1 MEIVLYSTGCP
12 KCKILKKKIEEKGII
27 YEENNSVDQML
38 DIGLESAPALSID
51 GDILL
56 FKDALEWVKKYNT

>member
-51 GDILL
+51 GNILL

>member
-1 MEIVLYSTGCP
+1 MEIVFYSTGCP
-12 KCKILKKKIEEKGII
+12 KCKILKKKIEEKGIS

-38 DIGLESAPALSID
+38 DIGLKSAPALSID
-51 GDILL
+51 GNILL